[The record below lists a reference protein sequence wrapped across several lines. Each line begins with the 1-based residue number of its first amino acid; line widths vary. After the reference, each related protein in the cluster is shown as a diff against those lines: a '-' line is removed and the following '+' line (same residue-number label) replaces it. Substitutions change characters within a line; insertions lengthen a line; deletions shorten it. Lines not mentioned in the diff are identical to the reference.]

1 MEQLIEAVI
10 VNDSP
15 QVEKLLRRG
24 ADPNGYEDDA
34 QVRPLHFAAQHNS
47 KACAELLILA
57 GADTHVQTKDG
68 LTPLDIAKLHR
79 HDEIVR
85 LLQAHIPKDI
95 ESMH

>member
-10 VNDSP
+10 ANDST
-15 QVEKLLRRG
+15 QVEELLRKG
-24 ADPNGYEDDA
+24 TDPNGYEDDA

-57 GADTHVQTKDG
+57 GGDTHARTKDG

-79 HDEIVR
+79 HDDLVR